1 MKEKWFVKYS
11 NRWYEVP
18 KTYYK
23 RIQKILKL
31 DTWYLFKNG
40 WSYYYVIISTKQYND
55 FVMYQPYNKQ
65 CTKYNVDFAH
75 STMYM
80 LNLKK
85 TQNIVSEVNIDTF
98 NKYAKKKRK
107 YYIKSIENTNS
118 KNVKIVMEKE

>member
-1 MKEKWFVKYS
+1 M
-11 NRWYEVP
+11 
-18 KTYYK
+18 
-23 RIQKILKL
+23 
-31 DTWYLFKNG
+31 
-40 WSYYYVIISTKQYND
+40 IISTKQYND

-65 CTKYNVDFAH
+65 CNKYNVDFTH

-80 LNLKK
+80 LNLRK